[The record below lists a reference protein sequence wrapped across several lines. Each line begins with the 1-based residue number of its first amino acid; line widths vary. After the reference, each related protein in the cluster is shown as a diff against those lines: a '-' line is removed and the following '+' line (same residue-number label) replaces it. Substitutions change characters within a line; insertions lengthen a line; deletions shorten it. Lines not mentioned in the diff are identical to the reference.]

1 MSHTVESL
9 LKQFP
14 DAQLVA
20 DIVLLYRDGKH
31 VELGKRQD
39 GAFNLTAEGKIFL
52 ENLKDVP
59 VQEKVEK
66 PKAAAKKAEKP
77 AEQVDLAVE

>member
-31 VELGKRQD
+31 IELGKRFD
-39 GAFNLTAEGKIFL
+39 GAFNLTPEGKIFL
-52 ENLKDVP
+52 ESVKDEP
-59 VQEKVEK
+59 K
-66 PKAAAKKAEKP
+66 PEAPKRTRKAADPVDVLVEAVAVAE
-77 AEQVDLAVE
+77 

>member
-31 VELGKRQD
+31 IELGKRFD
-39 GAFNLTAEGKIFL
+39 GAFNLTPEGKLFL
-52 ENLKDVP
+52 ETVKD
-59 VQEKVEK
+59 E
-66 PKAAAKKAEKP
+66 PKAEAPKRAKKAADPVE
-77 AEQVDLAVE
+77 ATVETAAVEE

>member
-31 VELGKRQD
+31 IELGKRFD
-39 GAFNLTAEGKIFL
+39 GAFNLTPEGKLFL
-52 ENLKDVP
+52 ENTKD
-59 VQEKVEK
+59 EL
-66 PKAAAKKAEKP
+66 KAEAPKRTRKSP
-77 AEQVDLAVE
+77 EVAEPVAAE

>member
-20 DIVLLYRDGKH
+20 DIVLVYRDGKH

-39 GAFNLTAEGKIFL
+39 GAFNLTPEGKLFL
-52 ENLKDVP
+52 EAVK
-59 VQEKVEK
+59 EE
-66 PKAAAKKAEKP
+66 PKKEAPKRGAKAEPVVEP
-77 AEQVDLAVE
+77 AADGK

>member
-1 MSHTVESL
+1 MSYTVESL

-39 GAFNLTAEGKIFL
+39 GAFNLTDSGKIFL
-52 ENLKDVP
+52 ENYKDEP
-59 VQEKVEK
+59 KQEK
-66 PKAAAKKAEKP
+66 PKAAAKKAEK

>member
-39 GAFNLTAEGKIFL
+39 GAFNLTPEGKIFL
-52 ENLKDVP
+52 ESVKDEP
-59 VQEKVEK
+59 KQEKV
-66 PKAAAKKAEKP
+66 KAAPAAKKAEKP

>member
-31 VELGKRQD
+31 VELGKRAD
-39 GAFNLTAEGKIFL
+39 GAFNLTPEGKLFL
-52 ENLKDVP
+52 EKQPEEAVAEAP
-59 VQEKVEK
+59 KRTR
-66 PKAAAKKAEKP
+66 KAAEPVEVAAE
-77 AEQVDLAVE
+77 

>member
-9 LKQFP
+9 LKQYP

-31 VELGKRQD
+31 IELGKRSD
-39 GAFNLTAEGKIFL
+39 GAFNLTPEGKLFL
-52 ENLKDVP
+52 EANK
-59 VQEKVEK
+59 EE
-66 PKAAAKKAEKP
+66 PKAEAPKRTRKAAE
-77 AEQVDLAVE
+77 EVAVEVAE

>member
-31 VELGKRQD
+31 VELGKRQA
-39 GAFNLTAEGKIFL
+39 GAFNLTDEGKIFL
-52 ENLKDVP
+52 ESQVAEAPKRAA
-59 VQEKVEK
+59 
-66 PKAAAKKAEKP
+66 KAAKPSDEAAE
-77 AEQVDLAVE
+77 

>member
-1 MSHTVESL
+1 MSQTVESL

-31 VELGKRQD
+31 IELGKRAD
-39 GAFNLTAEGKIFL
+39 GAFNLTPEGKLFL
-52 ENLKDVP
+52 ETVKEEP
-59 VQEKVEK
+59 KVEVSKRGRK
-66 PKAAAKKAEKP
+66 PVDEAVVEAPAAE
-77 AEQVDLAVE
+77 

>member
-1 MSHTVESL
+1 MSYTVESL

-31 VELGKRQD
+31 VELGKRSE
-39 GAFNLTAEGKIFL
+39 GTFNLTPEGKIFL
-52 ENLKDVP
+52 ENYKDEP
-59 VQEKVEK
+59 KQEK
-66 PKAAAKKAEKP
+66 PKAAAKKAEKG
-77 AEQVDLAVE
+77 AESVDLAVE

>member
-31 VELGKRQD
+31 IELGKRSE
-39 GAFNLTAEGKIFL
+39 GAFNLTPEGKLFL
-52 ENLKDVP
+52 ETVK
-59 VQEKVEK
+59 EE
-66 PKAAAKKAEKP
+66 PKAEAPKRTRKGAEEAATDAASE
-77 AEQVDLAVE
+77 

>member
-1 MSHTVESL
+1 MSYTVESL

-31 VELGKRQD
+31 VELGKRAD
-39 GAFNLTAEGKIFL
+39 GAFNLTPEGKLFL
-52 ENLKDVP
+52 ETVKD
-59 VQEKVEK
+59 E
-66 PKAAAKKAEKP
+66 PKKEASKRAAKAEPEVEVAAEK
-77 AEQVDLAVE
+77 